1 MAFIF
6 VYFSWE
12 FKKARQRG
20 EHFEINPSIK
30 ERITKFEMDAGI
42 PGPLSVLPLVMIILL
57 INIAQLDLSYAVLA
71 GTGVALF
78 IGWKNI
84 PDKLRIINESAKLV
98 GPAVITTAVSV
109 GFGGA
114 VLACKG
120 AETVLE
126 AISALPVP
134 PNLSFSIAASFA
146 GAMTGNG
153 GGGMDVA
160 MNLLSGQYLAAG
172 LEPELI
178 HRLGAVA
185 TAGFSCLPHNG
196 M

>member
-1 MAFIF
+1 M
-6 VYFSWE
+6 
-12 FKKARQRG
+12 
-20 EHFEINPSIK
+20 
-30 ERITKFEMDAGI
+30 
-42 PGPLSVLPLVMIILL
+42 
-57 INIAQLDLSYAVLA
+57 
-71 GTGVALF
+71 
-78 IGWKNI
+78 
-84 PDKLRIINESAKLV
+84 
-98 GPAVITTAVSV
+98 
-109 GFGGA
+109 
-114 VLACKG
+114 
-120 AETVLE
+120 LE

-196 M
+196 MQITIMDTCGYTAGQCYDYFLFQRYFVPPGVCC